1 MVEPL
6 HSTQSPPLLRVPGL
20 EAGTPP
26 QPQPSSS
33 RALQARAFTIVATA
47 ALCSLLGCKG
57 GDASKS
63 ADGGSKASS
72 TEATP
77 TASSAIQATPVA
89 GAERIAI
96 LNDVSDCTTIKP
108 YGLFTL
114 GNVVL
119 GRFALHSLNSRG
131 DCGCMS
137 SVLAYSM
144 VQKFEVPDEA
154 KAVGATGEYERVY
167 GTIDPRDQDKELWLV
182 VSTDRRHF
190 EGRAW
195 TLKLYCKGPD

>member
-6 HSTQSPPLLRVPGL
+6 HSTQSPPLLHVPGR
-20 EAGTPP
+20 EAGTPL
-26 QPQPSSS
+26 QPQ
-33 RALQARAFTIVATA
+33 RASARTRSACALMIA
-47 ALCSLLGCKG
+47 ACAVLWSLLGCKG
-57 GDASKS
+57 GDASKN
-63 ADGGSKASS
+63 ADGGSAASS
-72 TEATP
+72 APATP
-77 TASSAIQATPVA
+77 SASAAIQATPLA

-96 LNDVSDCTTIKP
+96 LNDVSDCTAIKP

-119 GRFALHSLNSRG
+119 GRFALQSLNSRG

-154 KAVGATGEYERVY
+154 KAVGATGEYERVF

-182 VSTDRRHF
+182 VSTDRSHF